1 VTKGCIGL
9 AALVLALAG
18 CGGGT
23 LGADDAAKLH
33 AAVAAVRTAA
43 DKGDQAGALKALAAL
58 QARVNATDGLPAAD
72 ERTLKTGIARL
83 RRRLGAGAAT
93 PAPATPGPASTPT
106 QTPTPAATP
115 SPTPS
120 PTAAPPKAKGPPP
133 GKGKDENK
141 GKGRGKEKG

>member
-1 VTKGCIGL
+1 MTKGCIGL

-43 DKGDQAGALKALAAL
+43 DKGDQAGALKALDAL
-58 QARVNATDGLPAAD
+58 QARVNATNGLPAAD
-72 ERTLKTGIARL
+72 ERTLKTGIGRL
-83 RRRLGAGAAT
+83 RRRLGAAAAT
-93 PAPATPGPASTPT
+93 PAPASTPT

-141 GKGRGKEKG
+141 GKGKGRGKGKG